1 MFRTWPL
8 SKRFALLSGPVL
20 VGAGVLIG
28 AVNHSWFLESIESAA
43 ERNNVALA
51 RVLSNV
57 VWPKFE
63 ADVLTRGDSSEWR
76 TDLNREIASLI
87 RHSSVVKV
95 KVYRADGSV
104 AYSTDPTATE
114 ADEEGEAHNAATGEH
129 AVESGE
135 AGHSEGGEGEA
146 GHGEAGGDEAAH
158 SEAGGGEAGYSEGGE
173 GEAGHGEAGGGEVG
187 HSEGGEGEAGHGEAG
202 GGEAGGGEAGHSE
215 SGEGEAGH
223 SEADGGEAGHA
234 EGGEGEVGHGEGGEG
249 GFNDGFQTA
258 IKGDVK
264 SEIEFEHRIN
274 IFDRVITDRQTV
286 SSYIPIF
293 DTDDHKRPVAV
304 FEIYDDITG
313 LLAEFREAEIR
324 VGLFLGSVLLLLYA
338 SLVMMVV
345 RSELV
350 AKRNQEARVRMAD
363 AAARADA
370 ASTAKSEFL
379 ANMSHELRTPL
390 NAIVGFSEVM
400 KEGLLGPVTPRP
412 YAEYVRHIWVAAS
425 HLTDIIGNI
434 LDLSKI
440 DAGKVSVD
448 KSRVALPETVL
459 LVCGMMHDK
468 ASKRGITLTQD
479 IEPGLD
485 AIVTD
490 AVKLRQI
497 LLNLLSNAI
506 KFTGDSGHVMLAI
519 RRAGPDLEISIRDTG
534 IGMDEAE
541 IKIAMSP
548 FGQIESPFS
557 RMNEGTGLGLPLT
570 QRLVGLIGGRMA
582 ISSEKGVGTLIK
594 VTLPAE
600 EPVSL
605 PEPRSMPE
613 PSPAKA
619 RAQVG

>member
-28 AVNHSWFLESIESAA
+28 VVNHSWFLESIESAA

-63 ADVLTRGDSSEWR
+63 ADVLTHPDSSEWR

-95 KVYRADGSV
+95 KLYRADGSV

-114 ADEEGEAHNAATGEH
+114 VDEEGDAHSAAAGEGGEAGHSEG
-129 AVESGE
+129 VEGE
-135 AGHSEGGEGEA
+135 AGHSEGGEGEG
-146 GHGEAGGDEAAH
+146 GH
-158 SEAGGGEAGYSEGGE
+158 SEGGE
-173 GEAGHGEAGGGEVG
+173 GAAG
-187 HSEGGEGEAGHGEAG
+187 HSEGGEGEAT
-202 GGEAGGGEAGHSE
+202 
-215 SGEGEAGH
+215 
-223 SEADGGEAGHA
+223 
-234 EGGEGEVGHGEGGEG
+234 HGEGGEG
-249 GFNDGFQTA
+249 SGYNDGFDTA

-264 SEIEFEHRIN
+264 SEIEFEHKIT
-274 IFDRVITDRQTV
+274 IFDRVATDRHTV

-313 LLAEFREAEIR
+313 LMAEFRASEIR
-324 VGLFLGSVLLLLYA
+324 VGAFLGSVLLLLYA

-345 RSELV
+345 RTELV
-350 AKRNQEARVRMAD
+350 ARRNQAARVRMAD

-400 KEGLLGPVTPRP
+400 KDGLLGPVTPRP

-440 DAGKVSVD
+440 DAGKVTVE
-448 KSRVALPETVL
+448 KSHVALPETIL

-479 IEPGLD
+479 IEPGID

-506 KFTGDSGHVMLAI
+506 KFTGEGGQVMLHIGRVADGI
-519 RRAGPDLEISIRDTG
+519 AFSIRDTG
-534 IGMDEAE
+534 IGMDEAG
-541 IKIAMSP
+541 IRIAMSP

-557 RMNEGTGLGLPLT
+557 RMHEGTGLGLPLT
-570 QRLVGLIGGRMA
+570 QRLVGLIGGRME
-582 ISSEKGVGTLIK
+582 ILSEKGVGTLVT

-600 EPVSL
+600 GRATPAQPAAEREPV
-605 PEPRSMPE
+605 
-613 PSPAKA
+613 KA
-619 RAQVG
+619 RVHVG

>member
-20 VGAGVLIG
+20 VGAGVLIS
-28 AVNHSWFLESIESAA
+28 AVNHAWFLESIENTA

-63 ADVLTRGDSSEWR
+63 ADVLTRGDSTEWR
-76 TDLNREIASLI
+76 TNLNREIASLL
-87 RHSSVVKV
+87 RHTSVVKV
-95 KVYRADGSV
+95 KLYRGDGSV
-104 AYSTDPTATE
+104 AYSTDPTVTE
-114 ADEEGEAHNAATGEH
+114 EDEEGEAHDATAGEH
-129 AVESGE
+129 VGESGETGHSEGGEGEAHRDEGGETDAELSE

-146 GHGEAGGDEAAH
+146 GHGEG
-158 SEAGGGEAGYSEGGE
+158 
-173 GEAGHGEAGGGEVG
+173 
-187 HSEGGEGEAGHGEAG
+187 
-202 GGEAGGGEAGHSE
+202 
-215 SGEGEAGH
+215 
-223 SEADGGEAGHA
+223 
-234 EGGEGEVGHGEGGEG
+234 GEGGE
-249 GFNDGFQTA
+249 FNDGFETA
-258 IKGDVK
+258 IKGDVE
-264 SEIEFEHRIN
+264 SEIEFEDEIN
-274 IFDRVITDRQTV
+274 IFNRVVTDRHTV
-286 SSYIPIF
+286 SSYIPIY
-293 DTDDHKRPVAV
+293 DADDHKRPVAV
-304 FEIYDDITG
+304 FEIYDDITE
-313 LLAEFREAEIR
+313 LLAQFRESEVRIGA
-324 VGLFLGSVLLLLYA
+324 FLGSVLLLIYA

-350 AKRNQEARVRMAD
+350 ARRNHEAGLRMAD

-400 KEGLLGPVTPRP
+400 KDGLLGPVSPRP

-440 DAGKVSVD
+440 DAGKVTVE
-448 KSRVALPETVL
+448 KSRVALPETIL

-468 ASKRGITLTQD
+468 ASKRGIALTQD
-479 IEPGLD
+479 IEPGID

-506 KFTGDSGHVMLAI
+506 KFTGEGGQVMLHIGRVADGI
-519 RRAGPDLEISIRDTG
+519 AFSIRDSG
-534 IGMDEAE
+534 IGMDEAG
-541 IKIAMSP
+541 IRIAMSP

-557 RMNEGTGLGLPLT
+557 RMHEGTGLGLPLT
-570 QRLVGLIGGRMA
+570 QRLVGLIGGRME
-582 ISSEKGVGTLIK
+582 ISSEKGVGTLVT
-594 VTLPAE
+594 VTLPVE
-600 EPVSL
+600 EQPIPTQQLVERGPV
-605 PEPRSMPE
+605 
-613 PSPAKA
+613 KA
-619 RAQVG
+619 RAHAG

>member
-8 SKRFALLSGPVL
+8 SKRFAVLSGPL
-20 VGAGVLIG
+20 LIG
-28 AVNHSWFLESIESAA
+28 AGLLIALTNHLWFVEGIERAA

-57 VWPKFE
+57 VWPEFE
-63 ADVLTRGDSSEWR
+63 SEVLARGPASAGDWRADLT
-76 TDLNREIASLI
+76 REIASLV
-87 RHSSVVKV
+87 RHTSVAKV
-95 KVYRADGSV
+95 KVYRADGTI
-104 AYSTDPTATE
+104 AYSTDPTE
-114 ADEEGEAHNAATGEH
+114 TGEK
-129 AVESGE
+129 GE
-135 AGHSEGGEGEA
+135 DNE
-146 GHGEAGGDEAAH
+146 
-158 SEAGGGEAGYSEGGE
+158 
-173 GEAGHGEAGGGEVG
+173 
-187 HSEGGEGEAGHGEAG
+187 
-202 GGEAGGGEAGHSE
+202 
-215 SGEGEAGH
+215 
-223 SEADGGEAGHA
+223 
-234 EGGEGEVGHGEGGEG
+234 
-249 GFNDGFQTA
+249 GFQAA
-258 IKGDVK
+258 IKGEVE
-264 SEIEFEHRIN
+264 SEIEFEDTIN
-274 IFDRVITDRQTV
+274 TFDKVINNRNTV

-293 DTDDHKRPVAV
+293 DADNPKKVVAV
-304 FEIYDDITG
+304 FEIYDDITA
-313 LLAEFREAEIR
+313 LLAQLRGAEIR
-324 VGLFLGSVLLLLYA
+324 TILFVGSLFLLVYA
-338 SLVMMVV
+338 CLVMMVV
-345 RSELV
+345 RSE
-350 AKRNQEARVRMAD
+350 RTARRHHEDGLRLAD

-370 ASTAKSEFL
+370 ASSAKSEFL

-390 NAIVGFSEVM
+390 NAILGFSEVM

-425 HLTDIIGNI
+425 HLTDIIGDI

-440 DAGKVSVD
+440 DAGKVTVE
-448 KSRVALPETVL
+448 KSRVALPETIL
-459 LVCGMMHDK
+459 LVCSMMHDK
-468 ASKRGITLTQD
+468 ASKRGITLMQEID
-479 IEPGLD
+479 PGLD

-519 RRAGPDLEISIRDTG
+519 RRAGPDVEISIRDTG

>member
-95 KVYRADGSV
+95 KLYRADGSV
-104 AYSTDPTATE
+104 AYSTDPTAIE
-114 ADEEGEAHNAATGEH
+114 EDEEREARNAAAGEH

-135 AGHSEGGEGEA
+135 AGHSEADEGEA
-146 GHGEAGGDEAAH
+146 GHGE
-158 SEAGGGEAGYSEGGE
+158 GGE
-173 GEAGHGEAGGGEVG
+173 GEVG
-187 HSEGGEGEAGHGEAG
+187 HSEGGEGEAGDG
-202 GGEAGGGEAGHSE
+202 
-215 SGEGEAGH
+215 
-223 SEADGGEAGHA
+223 EADGGEAGHA
-234 EGGEGEVGHGEGGEG
+234 EGGEGEAGHGEGGEG

-286 SSYIPIF
+286 SSYIPIY
-293 DTDDHKRPVAV
+293 DSDDHRRPVAV
-304 FEIYDDITG
+304 FEIYDDITE
-313 LLAEFREAEIR
+313 LLAQFRESQIR
-324 VGLFLGSVLLLLYA
+324 IGTFLGSVLLLIYA

-350 AKRNQEARVRMAD
+350 ARRNQEARVRMAD

-400 KEGLLGPVTPRP
+400 KDGLLGPVTPRP

-440 DAGKVSVD
+440 DAGKVTVE
-448 KSRVALPETVL
+448 KSRVALPETIL

-479 IEPGLD
+479 IEPGID

-506 KFTGDSGHVMLAI
+506 KFTGDGGQVMLHIGRVADGI
-519 RRAGPDLEISIRDTG
+519 AFSIRDTG
-534 IGMDEAE
+534 IGMDEAG
-541 IKIAMSP
+541 IRIAMSP
-548 FGQIESPFS
+548 FGQVESPFS
-557 RMNEGTGLGLPLT
+557 RMHEGTGLGLPLT
-570 QRLVGLIGGRMA
+570 QRLVGLIGGRME
-582 ISSEKGVGTLIK
+582 IRSEKGVGTLVT

-600 EPVSL
+600 E
-605 PEPRSMPE
+605 RAT
-613 PSPAKA
+613 PAQPTAERAPGKA
-619 RAQVG
+619 RVHVG